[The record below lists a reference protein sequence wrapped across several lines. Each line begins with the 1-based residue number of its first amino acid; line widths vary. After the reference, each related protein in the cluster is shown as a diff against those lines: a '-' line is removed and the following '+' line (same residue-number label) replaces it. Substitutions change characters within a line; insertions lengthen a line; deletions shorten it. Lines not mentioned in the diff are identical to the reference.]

1 MDRDLPK
8 DESDCNGLC
17 TDRMEAVEEQSQVPP
32 SLAAIMSTIYA
43 HQHNIQQI
51 EVKLKE
57 LLQNQQVLTEGL
69 RGENE
74 RFKEAETTFNLPA
87 LFSEVCV
94 YTQKLAYLREE
105 MNNITD
111 RTARLKEVVLKVAG
125 DSELVRGLEW
135 RAESLSKTGCR
146 ELEGGCEQGEWIRGE
161 SGELNDP

>member
-1 MDRDLPK
+1 MDRDPPK

-17 TDRMEAVEEQSQVPP
+17 GDRMEAVEEQSQVPP

-111 RTARLKEVVLKVAG
+111 RTARLK
-125 DSELVRGLEW
+125 R
-135 RAESLSKTGCR
+135 RAMRLQQQQQQKALNQEQQRAQLAER
-146 ELEGGCEQGEWIRGE
+146 EKHLIARPVWAPQQDGK
-161 SGELNDP
+161 